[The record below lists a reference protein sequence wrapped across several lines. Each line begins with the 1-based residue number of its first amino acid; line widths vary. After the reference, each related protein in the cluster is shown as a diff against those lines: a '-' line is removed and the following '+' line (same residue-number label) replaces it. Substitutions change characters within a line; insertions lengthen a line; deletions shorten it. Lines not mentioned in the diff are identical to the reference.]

1 MPEIERIMERIC
13 DLCHHP
19 YVETDQEA
27 LDEICNACTL
37 EAEILELVHPVTINQ
52 AAIAAIP
59 ERIEKLEE
67 YFAKCQEERRR
78 RGIL

>member
-27 LDEICNACTL
+27 LDEICSACTL
-37 EAEILELVHPVTINQ
+37 EAEIRALVQPVTINQ
-52 AAIAAIP
+52 APLATIP
-59 ERIEKLEE
+59 EQIEKREE
-67 YFAKCQEERRR
+67 YFAGCRQRRQ
-78 RGIL
+78 RGL